1 MAETTPIFNSSKAK
15 FKMKSLP
22 STAVSNISRLGAIVL
37 IAIAG
42 LAATA
47 ANPALA
53 HGDKAMKASPTVKE
67 QKPWGIAGDL
77 SGVKRNVTLTMD
89 DKMRFTPD
97 ALSFK
102 EGETVRFI
110 VKNQGKL
117 LHEMVIG
124 TRAELDAHA
133 ALMEKFPNMAHDEP
147 YMAHV
152 DPGKQGGLVW
162 TFNRPGDF
170 EFACLVAGHFAAG
183 MKGRIKVTAR

>member
-1 MAETTPIFNSSKAK
+1 MAEATPSFNSSKAK
-15 FKMKSLP
+15 FKMKSIS
-22 STAVSNISRLGAIVL
+22 STVVSKVSRLGTVTL
-37 IAIAG
+37 ISIAG

-53 HGDKAMKASPTVKE
+53 HGDKAMKASPVVKE

-77 SGVKRNVTLTMD
+77 SGVKRTVTLTMD
-89 DKMRFTPD
+89 DKMRFAPD
-97 ALSFK
+97 TLSFK

-162 TFNRPGDF
+162 TFNRQGDF

>member
-1 MAETTPIFNSSKAK
+1 MAEAIPIINSSKVK
-15 FKMKSLP
+15 FTMKSIS
-22 STAVSNISRLGAIVL
+22 STVVSQVSRLGTVTL
-37 IAIAG
+37 ISIAG

-47 ANPALA
+47 AYPALA
-53 HGDKAMKASPTVKE
+53 HGDKAMKASPTIKE

-77 SGVKRNVTLTMD
+77 SGVKRTVTLTMD

-97 ALSFK
+97 TLSFK

-147 YMAHV
+147 YIAHV

>member
-15 FKMKSLP
+15 FTMKSIP
-22 STAVSNISRLGAIVL
+22 STALSNVSRLGAGTL

-42 LAATA
+42 FAATA
-47 ANPALA
+47 AYPALA
-53 HGDKAMKASPTVKE
+53 HGDKAMKASPTIKE

-77 SGVKRNVTLTMD
+77 SGVKRTVTLTMD

-97 ALSFK
+97 TLSFK

-183 MKGRIKVTAR
+183 MKGRIKVIAR

>member
-1 MAETTPIFNSSKAK
+1 MAEATSISNSSKAQL
-15 FKMKSLP
+15 KMKSTS
-22 STAVSNISRLGAIVL
+22 STVVSKVSRLGTVTL
-37 IAIAG
+37 ITIAG
-42 LAATA
+42 LAASL

-53 HGDKAMKASPTVKE
+53 HGDKAMKASPVVKE
-67 QKPWGIAGDL
+67 QKPWGIAGDMK
-77 SGVKRNVTLTMD
+77 GVKRTVTLTMD

-97 ALSFK
+97 TLSFK

-133 ALMEKFPNMAHDEP
+133 ALMEKFPKMVHDEP

-183 MKGRIKVTAR
+183 MKGRISVSAR

>member
-1 MAETTPIFNSSKAK
+1 
-15 FKMKSLP
+15 MKSTS
-22 STAVSNISRLGAIVL
+22 STVVSKISRLGTVTL
-37 IAIAG
+37 IAIAI
-42 LAATA
+42 AAA
-47 ANPALA
+47 ASNPALA
-53 HGDKAMKASPTVKE
+53 HGDKAMKASPVVKE

-77 SGVKRNVTLTMD
+77 KAVKRTVTLTMD

-97 ALSFK
+97 SLSFK

-183 MKGRIKVTAR
+183 MKGRISVSAR

>member
-1 MAETTPIFNSSKAK
+1 MAEATPIFNSSKAK

-22 STAVSNISRLGAIVL
+22 STVVSKISRLGNVTL

-42 LAATA
+42 FAATS

-53 HGDKAMKASPTVKE
+53 HGDKAMKAGPVVKE

-77 SGVKRNVTLTMD
+77 SSVKRTVTLTMD

-97 ALSFK
+97 TLSFK

-183 MKGRIKVTAR
+183 MKGRIKVSAR

>member
-1 MAETTPIFNSSKAK
+1 MAEATHISNSSKAK
-15 FKMKSLP
+15 FKMKSIS
-22 STAVSNISRLGAIVL
+22 STFVSTISRLGTVTL

-42 LAATA
+42 FAATA

-53 HGDKAMKASPTVKE
+53 HGDKAMKASPVVKE

-77 SGVKRNVTLTMD
+77 KAVKRTVTLTMD
-89 DKMRFTPD
+89 DKMRFAPD
-97 ALSFK
+97 TLSFK

-183 MKGRIKVTAR
+183 MKGRIKVAAR

>member
-1 MAETTPIFNSSKAK
+1 MRWHLLNLFQSNSRMNNKLKFSGTAAVQLSMVGLMA
-15 FKMKSLP
+15 
-22 STAVSNISRLGAIVL
+22 
-37 IAIAG
+37 
-42 LAATA
+42 LAAA
-47 ANPALA
+47 PVLA
-53 HGDKAMKASPTVKE
+53 HGDKAMKAGPVIKE

-77 SGVKRNVTLTMD
+77 KAAKRTVTLTMD

-97 ALSFK
+97 TLSFK

-162 TFNRPGDF
+162 TFNRAGEF

-183 MKGRIKVTAR
+183 MKGRITVTAR

>member
-1 MAETTPIFNSSKAK
+1 MPAIIDALGHFEFTYFVKL
-15 FKMKSLP
+15 KMKNTLQSNVT
-22 STAVSNISRLGAIVL
+22 TAVQLSM
-37 IAIAG
+37 
-42 LAATA
+42 AALMAFA
-47 ANPALA
+47 AVPALA
-53 HGDKAMKASPTVKE
+53 HGDKAMSAGPVVKE

-77 SGVKRNVTLTMD
+77 KAAKRVVTISMD

-97 ALSFK
+97 TLSFK

-117 LHEMVIG
+117 LHELVIG

-133 ALMEKFPNMAHDEP
+133 AMMEKFPNMAHDEP

-183 MKGRIKVTAR
+183 MKGRITVTAR

>member
-1 MAETTPIFNSSKAK
+1 MRRFRFTFFKKLKMKNK
-15 FKMKSLP
+15 FKFSVA
-22 STAVSNISRLGAIVL
+22 TAVQLSM
-37 IAIAG
+37 AG
-42 LAATA
+42 LMAMATV
-47 ANPALA
+47 PVLA
-53 HGDKAMKASPTVKE
+53 HGDKAMSTGPVVKE

-77 SGVKRNVTLTMD
+77 KAAKRTVTISMD

-97 ALSFK
+97 TLSFK

-117 LHEMVIG
+117 LHELVIG

-162 TFNRPGDF
+162 TFNRAGDF

-183 MKGRIKVTAR
+183 MKGRITVTAR

>member
-1 MAETTPIFNSSKAK
+1 MAEATHISNSSKAK
-15 FKMKSLP
+15 FKMKSIS
-22 STAVSNISRLGAIVL
+22 STFVSTISRLGTVTL

-42 LAATA
+42 FAATA

-53 HGDKAMKASPTVKE
+53 HGDKAMKASPVVKE

-77 SGVKRNVTLTMD
+77 KAVKRTVTLTMD
-89 DKMRFTPD
+89 DKMRFAPD
-97 ALSFK
+97 TLSFK

-162 TFNRPGDF
+162 TFNRSGDF

>member
-1 MAETTPIFNSSKAK
+1 MAEATPISNSSKAK
-15 FKMKSLP
+15 FKMESIS
-22 STAVSNISRLGAIVL
+22 STAASKVSRLGTITL
-37 IAIAG
+37 ISIAG

-53 HGDKAMKASPTVKE
+53 HGDKAMKASPVVKE

-77 SGVKRNVTLTMD
+77 SGVKRTVTLTMD
-89 DKMRFTPD
+89 DKMRFAPD
-97 ALSFK
+97 TLSFK

-133 ALMEKFPNMAHDEP
+133 AMMEKFPKMAHDEP

-162 TFNRPGDF
+162 TFNRQGDF

>member
-1 MAETTPIFNSSKAK
+1 
-15 FKMKSLP
+15 MKSIS
-22 STAVSNISRLGAIVL
+22 STVVSQVSRLGTVTL
-37 IAIAG
+37 ISIAG

-47 ANPALA
+47 AYPALA
-53 HGDKAMKASPTVKE
+53 HGDKAMKSSPTVKE

-77 SGVKRNVTLTMD
+77 SGVKRTVTLTMD

-97 ALSFK
+97 TLSFK

>member
-1 MAETTPIFNSSKAK
+1 MAEAALIFNSSKAQ
-15 FKMKSLP
+15 FKMKSIS
-22 STAVSNISRLGAIVL
+22 STVVFKVSRLGTVTL

-42 LAATA
+42 LGASL

-53 HGDKAMKASPTVKE
+53 HGDKAMKASPAVKE

-77 SGVKRNVTLTMD
+77 NGVKRTVTLTMD
-89 DKMRFTPD
+89 DKMRFAPD
-97 ALSFK
+97 TLSFK

>member
-22 STAVSNISRLGAIVL
+22 STAVSNISRLGAITL

-42 LAATA
+42 FAATA
-47 ANPALA
+47 PNPALA

-77 SGVKRNVTLTMD
+77 SGVKRTVTLTMD

-97 ALSFK
+97 TLSFK

-133 ALMEKFPNMAHDEP
+133 AMMEKFPKMAHDEP

-162 TFNRPGDF
+162 TFNRQGDF

>member
-1 MAETTPIFNSSKAK
+1 
-15 FKMKSLP
+15 MKSIS
-22 STAVSNISRLGAIVL
+22 STVVSKVSRLGTVTL
-37 IAIAG
+37 FAIAG

-53 HGDKAMKASPTVKE
+53 HGDKAMKASPNVKE

-77 SGVKRNVTLTMD
+77 KGVKRTVTLTMD
-89 DKMRFTPD
+89 DKMRFAPD
-97 ALSFK
+97 TLSFK

-110 VKNQGKL
+110 VKNQGNL

-133 ALMEKFPNMAHDEP
+133 AVMEKFPNMAHDEP

-170 EFACLVAGHFAAG
+170 EFACLVAGHYQAG
-183 MKGRIKVTAR
+183 MKGTISVSAR

>member
-1 MAETTPIFNSSKAK
+1 
-15 FKMKSLP
+15 MKST
-22 STAVSNISRLGAIVL
+22 SSFVVSKVSRLGTVTL
-37 IAIAG
+37 ITIAG
-42 LAATA
+42 LAASL

-53 HGDKAMKASPTVKE
+53 HGDKAMKASPVVKE

-77 SGVKRNVTLTMD
+77 KGVKRTVTLTMD

-97 ALSFK
+97 SLSFK

-183 MKGRIKVTAR
+183 MKGRISVSAR

>member
-15 FKMKSLP
+15 FTMKSIP
-22 STAVSNISRLGAIVL
+22 STALSNVSRLGAGTL

-42 LAATA
+42 FAATA
-47 ANPALA
+47 AYPALA
-53 HGDKAMKASPTVKE
+53 HGDKAMKASPTIKE

-77 SGVKRNVTLTMD
+77 SGVKRTVTLTKD
-89 DKMRFTPD
+89 GKMRFTPD
-97 ALSFK
+97 TLSFK

-124 TRAELDAHA
+124 TRAELDTHA

>member
-1 MAETTPIFNSSKAK
+1 MAEAIPIINSSKVK
-15 FKMKSLP
+15 FTMKSIS
-22 STAVSNISRLGAIVL
+22 STVVSKVSRLGTITL

-42 LAATA
+42 FAATA

-77 SGVKRNVTLTMD
+77 KAVKRTVTLTMD

-97 ALSFK
+97 TLSFK

-183 MKGRIKVTAR
+183 MKGRITVSAR

>member
-1 MAETTPIFNSSKAK
+1 
-15 FKMKSLP
+15 MKSTS
-22 STAVSNISRLGAIVL
+22 STVVSKVSHLGTVTL

-42 LAATA
+42 LAATVS
-47 ANPALA
+47 NPALA
-53 HGDKAMKASPTVKE
+53 HGDKAMKTSPVVKE

-77 SGVKRNVTLTMD
+77 KGVKRTVTLTMD

-97 ALSFK
+97 TLSFK
-102 EGETVRFI
+102 QGETVRFI

-183 MKGRIKVTAR
+183 MKGRISVSAR

>member
-15 FKMKSLP
+15 FKMKSIS
-22 STAVSNISRLGAIVL
+22 STVESKVSRLGAITL

-42 LAATA
+42 FTATA

-53 HGDKAMKASPTVKE
+53 HGDKAMKASPVVKE

-77 SGVKRNVTLTMD
+77 SGVKRTVTLTMD
-89 DKMRFTPD
+89 DKMRFAPD

-183 MKGRIKVTAR
+183 MKGRITVSAR

>member
-1 MAETTPIFNSSKAK
+1 
-15 FKMKSLP
+15 MKSTS
-22 STAVSNISRLGAIVL
+22 STVVSKVSHLGTVTL

-42 LAATA
+42 LAATVS
-47 ANPALA
+47 NPALA
-53 HGDKAMKASPTVKE
+53 HGDKAMKASPVVKE

-77 SGVKRNVTLTMD
+77 KGVKRTVTLTMD

-110 VKNQGKL
+110 VKNKGKL

-162 TFNRPGDF
+162 TFNRPGNF

-183 MKGRIKVTAR
+183 MKGTISVSAR

>member
-1 MAETTPIFNSSKAK
+1 
-15 FKMKSLP
+15 MKKNKLQASQA
-22 STAVSNISRLGAIVL
+22 TAVHLSMAIL
-37 IAIAG
+37 MAWAP
-42 LAATA
+42 AA
-47 ANPALA
+47 ALA
-53 HGDKAMKASPTVKE
+53 HGDKAMNAGPVVKE

-77 SGVKRNVTLTMD
+77 KAAKRTVTLTMD

-97 ALSFK
+97 TLSFK
-102 EGETVRFI
+102 VGETVRFI

-162 TFNRPGDF
+162 TFNRAGEF

-183 MKGRIKVTAR
+183 MKGRISVTAQ

>member
-1 MAETTPIFNSSKAK
+1 MAEAIPIINSSKVK
-15 FKMKSLP
+15 FTMKSIS
-22 STAVSNISRLGAIVL
+22 STVVSKVSRLGTVTL
-37 IAIAG
+37 FAIAG
-42 LAATA
+42 FAATA
-47 ANPALA
+47 AYPALA
-53 HGDKAMKASPTVKE
+53 HGDKAMKASPTIKE

-77 SGVKRNVTLTMD
+77 SGVKRTVTLTMD

-97 ALSFK
+97 TLSFK

>member
-1 MAETTPIFNSSKAK
+1 MAEATPISNLSKAK
-15 FKMKSLP
+15 FKMKSIS
-22 STAVSNISRLGAIVL
+22 STVVSKVSRLGAVTL
-37 IAIAG
+37 VSIAG

-47 ANPALA
+47 SNPAFA
-53 HGDKAMKASPTVKE
+53 HGDKAMKASPVVKE

-77 SGVKRNVTLTMD
+77 NGVKRTVTLTMD

-133 ALMEKFPNMAHDEP
+133 AMMEKFPKMAHDEP

>member
-1 MAETTPIFNSSKAK
+1 
-15 FKMKSLP
+15 MKST
-22 STAVSNISRLGAIVL
+22 SSIVVSKVSRLGTVTL
-37 IAIAG
+37 IAITG

-47 ANPALA
+47 SNTALA
-53 HGDKAMKASPTVKE
+53 HGDKAMKASPVVKE

-77 SGVKRNVTLTMD
+77 RGVKRTVTLTMD

-97 ALSFK
+97 TLSFK

-124 TRAELDAHA
+124 TRAELDTHA

-183 MKGRIKVTAR
+183 MKGRITVSAR

>member
-1 MAETTPIFNSSKAK
+1 
-15 FKMKSLP
+15 MKNKLNFS
-22 STAVSNISRLGAIVL
+22 
-37 IAIAG
+37 
-42 LAATA
+42 AATA
-47 ANPALA
+47 VQLSMAALMTLAAAPALA
-53 HGDKAMKASPTVKE
+53 HGDKAMKSGPVVRE
-67 QKPWGIAGDL
+67 QKAWGIAGDL
-77 SGVKRNVTLTMD
+77 KAAKRTVTLTMD

-97 ALSFK
+97 TLNFK
-102 EGETVRFI
+102 VGETVRFI

-124 TRAELDAHA
+124 TREELDAHA

-162 TFNRPGDF
+162 TFNRPGEF

-183 MKGRIKVTAR
+183 MKGRITVAAR

>member
-1 MAETTPIFNSSKAK
+1 
-15 FKMKSLP
+15 MKSIS
-22 STAVSNISRLGAIVL
+22 STVVSKVSRLGAVTL
-37 IAIAG
+37 VSIAG

-47 ANPALA
+47 SNPALA
-53 HGDKAMKASPTVKE
+53 HGDKAMKASPVVKE

-77 SGVKRNVTLTMD
+77 NGVKRTVTLTMD

-97 ALSFK
+97 TLSFK

-133 ALMEKFPNMAHDEP
+133 AMMEKFPKMAHDEP

-183 MKGRIKVTAR
+183 MKGRIKGTAR

>member
-1 MAETTPIFNSSKAK
+1 MAEATHISNSSKAK
-15 FKMKSLP
+15 FKMKSIS
-22 STAVSNISRLGAIVL
+22 STFVSTISRLGTVTL

-42 LAATA
+42 FAATA

-53 HGDKAMKASPTVKE
+53 HGDKAMKASPVVKE

-77 SGVKRNVTLTMD
+77 KAVKRTVTLTMD
-89 DKMRFTPD
+89 DKMRFAPD
-97 ALSFK
+97 TLSFK

-183 MKGRIKVTAR
+183 MKGRIKVSAR

>member
-22 STAVSNISRLGAIVL
+22 STAVSNISRLGAITL

-42 LAATA
+42 FAATA

-77 SGVKRNVTLTMD
+77 SGVKRTVTLTMD

-97 ALSFK
+97 TRSFK

-183 MKGRIKVTAR
+183 MKGRITVTAR

>member
-1 MAETTPIFNSSKAK
+1 MAEATPIFNSSKAK
-15 FKMKSLP
+15 FTMKSIP
-22 STAVSNISRLGAIVL
+22 STALSNVSRLGAGTL

-42 LAATA
+42 FAATA
-47 ANPALA
+47 AYPALA
-53 HGDKAMKASPTVKE
+53 HGDKAMKASPTIKE

-77 SGVKRNVTLTMD
+77 SGVKRTVTLTMD

-97 ALSFK
+97 TLSFK

-147 YMAHV
+147 YVAHV

-183 MKGRIKVTAR
+183 MKGRIKVIAR

>member
-1 MAETTPIFNSSKAK
+1 
-15 FKMKSLP
+15 MKSLP
-22 STAVSNISRLGAIVL
+22 STAVSNISRLGAITL

-42 LAATA
+42 FAATA

-77 SGVKRNVTLTMD
+77 SGVKRTVTLTMD

-97 ALSFK
+97 TLSFK

>member
-1 MAETTPIFNSSKAK
+1 
-15 FKMKSLP
+15 MKSTS
-22 STAVSNISRLGAIVL
+22 STVVSKVSRLGTITL

-42 LAATA
+42 LAASA
-47 ANPALA
+47 SNPALA
-53 HGDKAMKASPTVKE
+53 HGDKATKASPVVKE

-77 SGVKRNVTLTMD
+77 KGVKRTVTLTMD

-97 ALSFK
+97 TLSFK

-162 TFNRPGDF
+162 TFNRPGNF
-170 EFACLVAGHFAAG
+170 EFACLVAGHYQAG
-183 MKGRIKVTAR
+183 MKGTISVSAR